1 MSYHDL
7 LYRYGYEQD
16 SAEVRPY
23 IYIQHPRK
31 LSTPEQIMYRDKDAA
46 ENIRRLES
54 IIADLKDYRQ
64 ALATRYGEL
73 KTMPYTRLLKL
84 ERCPTG
90 KGTLNTPSPSPR
102 HSRTRQKSRSFGKS
116 TQERNAEKQSPGMSI
131 SRRSAQALR
140 PLWTLRNGNG
150 RNKKAA
156 RKGGF
161 PYCFSY
167 QDSIVRFVHFS
178 PS

>member
-64 ALATRYGEL
+64 ALAARYGEL
-73 KTMPYTRLLKL
+73 ETMPYTRLLKL
-84 ERCPTG
+84 ERCPHWKG
-90 KGTLNTPSPSPR
+90 KIEYTITITKTFPDKTEIKELREVYPGKERRKAIARYEQLKKERPGIEAVMDIEKR
-102 HSRTRQKSRSFGKS
+102 HW
-116 TQERNAEKQSPGMSI
+116 EK
-131 SRRSAQALR
+131 
-140 PLWTLRNGNG
+140 
-150 RNKKAA
+150 
-156 RKGGF
+156 
-161 PYCFSY
+161 
-167 QDSIVRFVHFS
+167 
-178 PS
+178 

>member
-64 ALATRYGEL
+64 ALAARYGEL
-73 KTMPYTRLLKL
+73 ETMPYTRLLKL
-84 ERCPTG
+84 KRDPKWDGHKEFTVTITRTYADKTEIPELREVFTG
-90 KGTLNTPSPSPR
+90 KDR
-102 HSRTRQKSRSFGKS
+102 
-116 TQERNAEKQSPGMSI
+116 
-131 SRRSAQALR
+131 
-140 PLWTLRNGNG
+140 
-150 RNKKAA
+150 KKAFDRFA
-156 RKGGF
+156 ELKKQF
-161 PYCFSY
+161 PGIPCEMDIEKR
-167 QDSIVRFVHFS
+167 QWEK
-178 PS
+178 